1 MDDNLLLDA
10 PWPNDL
16 DPATVPFLTRNV
28 TILKRMGYYDDW
40 SLFNT
45 LTETEV
51 LSWTTAGVGTVADIR
66 TTGSA
71 AIVEYHGEALSL
83 GRSVADV
90 ASLADKAWARHIW
103 DRDPRFKGFLPKGGG
118 TVYGV
123 VASGTDDD
131 RMFLWDNLEAL
142 REAVA
147 AQATLSLP
155 DAVSEYVEAISDQH
169 EERLDMLLAVTGL
182 IGQDPISALEGSRH
196 IERDPTGA
204 GQLRRRLFVLR
215 DQARPP
221 AGIWMPQIEAAERD
235 GWPGEYT
242 ERGVEAT
249 RGFFGAISDGNV

>member
-45 LTETEV
+45 LTEAEV

-71 AIVEYHGEALSL
+71 AIVEYHGEALLL
-83 GRSVADV
+83 GRSVADL

-103 DRDPRFKGFLPKGGG
+103 DRDPRFKGYLPKGGG
-118 TVYGV
+118 TVYGIV
-123 VASGTDDD
+123 TSGTDDD

-147 AQATLSLP
+147 VQAALTLP
-155 DAVSEYVEAISDQH
+155 DAVSEYVEGISGKRGD
-169 EERLDMLLAVTGL
+169 RLAMLLAVIGL
-182 IGQDPISALEGSRH
+182 NGQDPISDSEGSRR
-196 IERDPTGA
+196 IGRSRVRV

-221 AGIWMPQIEAAERD
+221 AGAWMPQVGVAGRD
-235 GWPGEYT
+235 GWPDEYT
-242 ERGVEAT
+242 EAGIEAT
-249 RGFFGAISDGNV
+249 RVFFGVEQRGAS